1 MNDLYDD
8 LWQVKADI
16 ESGSTIVE
24 TIICNEK
31 NERVVRYLQGALAE
45 MRRALSYMSDAEF
58 EITTSPIDD

>member
-16 ESGSTIVE
+16 EFGSTIVE

-31 NERVVRYLQGALAE
+31 NERVVGYLQGALVE